1 MAKSCRATSTELI
14 FVYVAH
20 CTTKHVT
27 FRKYEHFTVLSQHP
41 KTTSFLRI
49 SALLFSLFLYVGVA
63 LTEAIANAVE
73 RVTKD
78 TDFTTLVAT
87 KSIGYDI
94 RDSCGDPNTAKSAI
108 YNMNMEKTN
117 YKVNTSDPNPSDI
130 VISSFTNSE
139 VNLLSLLNVEDTPQ
153 LSFDKKN
160 ARLRKTND
168 IRATSVKN
176 LISVYPESTMK
187 ILALVDIIKSFGFE
201 HVYSIASN
209 TFQGQLGVKTLVD
222 ELERSNICKSDPLYI
237 NSNKDVVSALK
248 IIVANPLIK
257 AVVVHCNKDAEIEL
271 YKQAQI
277 HNVTDRIF
285 LSTQNWHDS
294 QADIKPYAA
303 VVEGMV
309 FVKTI
314 QENDGF
320 KTYLKQLARPYT
332 DKPWLDKLYETVA
345 NKDEAEVIVQLVK
358 YSDITSYA
366 FDGVYAVA
374 YALKSKLSSKD
385 PQSLL
390 DSFKGLKFLN
400 HVNGVDIKFT
410 EHLTTIATKFE
421 LYNTH
426 GDTEDGFKSLRLGQW
441 NSDSLP
447 PFLRIDNSKISFK
460 NGSKEKPI
468 SVCSEL
474 CKMGYQRVYNNDK
487 CCWVCEKCP
496 ESTVS
501 NITNAK
507 SLRLGQ
513 WNSDSLPPFLRID
526 NSKISFKNGSKE
538 KPISVCSELCKM
550 GYQRVY
556 NNDKCCWVCEKCPE
570 STVSN
575 ITNANVCVSC
585 PEGHVAKPDQTECV
599 RYKLERFH
607 LFGGAGAFLIFL
619 IVIGAC
625 LCLFGLGIISQNSD
639 HELVKAIG
647 YKMLVY
653 YILGCLICFI
663 SPIPLLVG
671 PTVTSCSVYIA
682 IFNIGLTIPFSVL
695 IARSALINSYYDQ
708 EGKTSRQGICSFP
721 RAIAISVILLIQI
734 LILIVGI
741 AVDPPLTMHNLTDAW
756 NVRYFEC
763 SSWASYVFW
772 ISFGYN
778 IALSIV
784 GNFLSC
790 NSTKMEENCEELK
803 YILITY
809 CIFYLLGLTEI
820 CIFYRAHDDELAGG
834 QGYMCVL
841 FGLGFFMCFIWPKIY
856 IILFRSKED
865 HKTINREAL
874 MRDHEHDHDIH
885 MTTAIHAA
893 TGFRGRG
900 VVQMKIKEESIDDV
914 EAETKA

>member
-1 MAKSCRATSTELI
+1 M
-14 FVYVAH
+14 
-20 CTTKHVT
+20 
-27 FRKYEHFTVLSQHP
+27 
-41 KTTSFLRI
+41 
-49 SALLFSLFLYVGVA
+49 LLLFLYVGVA
-63 LTEAIANAVE
+63 LTEAITNAVE

-87 KSIGYDI
+87 KSIGYDV
-94 RDSCGDPNTAKSAI
+94 RDSCGDPDTAKSAI

-117 YKVNTSDPNPSDI
+117 YKVNTSNPNPSDI

-139 VNLLSLLNVEDTPQ
+139 VNLLNLLNIEDTPQ
-153 LSFDKKN
+153 ISFDENN
-160 ARLRKTND
+160 ARLMKTNG
-168 IRATSVKN
+168 IRAHSVKN

-187 ILALVDIIKSFGFE
+187 LLALVDIIKSFGFE
-201 HVYSIASN
+201 YVYSISSN
-209 TFQGQLGVKTLVD
+209 TFQGQLGVKKLAD
-222 ELERSNICKSDPLYI
+222 ELERSNICKSEQLYI
-237 NSNKDVVSALK
+237 NNNNDIFSALK
-248 IIVANPLIK
+248 IVKANPLIK
-257 AVVVHCNKDAEIEL
+257 AVVVHCNKDVEIEI

-320 KTYLKQLARPYT
+320 KTYLKQLAHPYT
-332 DKPWLDKLYETVA
+332 NKPWLDKLYETVA

-374 YALKSKLSSKD
+374 YALTSKLSSKD

-390 DSFKGLKFLN
+390 DSFKDLKFLN
-400 HVNGVDIKFT
+400 HVNGVDIRFT

-426 GDTEDGFKSLRLGQW
+426 GDTENDFKSVRLGQW

-468 SVCSEL
+468 SVCSEP
-474 CKMGYQRVYNNDK
+474 CKMGYQRVYSNDK

-496 ESTVS
+496 
-501 NITNAK
+501 
-507 SLRLGQ
+507 G
-513 WNSDSLPPFLRID
+513 
-526 NSKISFKNGSKE
+526 G
-538 KPISVCSELCKM
+538 
-550 GYQRVY
+550 
-556 NNDKCCWVCEKCPE
+556 
-570 STVSN
+570 TVSN
-575 ITNANVCVSC
+575 ITNANVCISC
-585 PEGHVAKPDQTECV
+585 PDGHVAKPDQTECAK
-599 RYKLERFH
+599 YKLERFH

-619 IVIGAC
+619 IVIGVC

-639 HELVKAIG
+639 HELVKAVG
-647 YKMLVY
+647 YKVLVY

-671 PTVTSCSVYIA
+671 PTFTSCSVYIA

-695 IARSALINSYYDQ
+695 IARSALINSYYDE

-721 RAIAISVILLIQI
+721 RAIAISLILLIQI
-734 LILIVGI
+734 LILIIGI

-790 NSTKMEENCEELK
+790 SSTKMEENCEELK

-809 CIFYLLGLTEI
+809 CVFYLLGLTEI
-820 CIFYRAHDDELAGG
+820 YIFYRAHDDELAGG

-841 FGLGFFMCFIWPKIY
+841 FGFAFFMCFMWPKIY

-865 HKTINREAL
+865 HKTINKEAL

-900 VVQMKIKEESIDDV
+900 VVQMKIKEESIDEV

>member
-1 MAKSCRATSTELI
+1 MLHT
-14 FVYVAH
+14 

-27 FRKYEHFTVLSQHP
+27 FRKYEHFTVLSQHL
-41 KTTSFLRI
+41 KKTSFLRI

-78 TDFTTLVAT
+78 TNFTTLVAT

-237 NSNKDVVSALK
+237 NNNKDVVSALK

-345 NKDEAEVIVQLVK
+345 NKDEAEVTVQLVK

-400 HVNGVDIKFT
+400 HVNGVDTKFT

-441 NSDSLP
+441 NSDSP
-447 PFLRIDNSKISFK
+447 
-460 NGSKEKPI
+460 
-468 SVCSEL
+468 
-474 CKMGYQRVYNNDK
+474 
-487 CCWVCEKCP
+487 
-496 ESTVS
+496 
-501 NITNAK
+501 
-507 SLRLGQ
+507 
-513 WNSDSLPPFLRID
+513 PPFLRID

>member
-1 MAKSCRATSTELI
+1 MLHTCI
-14 FVYVAH
+14 
-20 CTTKHVT
+20 TKHVT

-139 VNLLSLLNVEDTPQ
+139 VNLLNLLNIEDTPQ

-176 LISVYPESTMK
+176 LISVYPESTTK

-237 NSNKDVVSALK
+237 NNNKDVVSALK

-400 HVNGVDIKFT
+400 HVNGVDTKFT

-421 LYNTH
+421 LYNIH

-441 NSDSLP
+441 NSDSRTS
-447 PFLRIDNSKISFK
+447 FLRIDNSKISFK

-487 CCWVCEKCP
+487 CCWVCK
-496 ESTVS
+496 
-501 NITNAK
+501 
-507 SLRLGQ
+507 
-513 WNSDSLPPFLRID
+513 
-526 NSKISFKNGSKE
+526 
-538 KPISVCSELCKM
+538 
-550 GYQRVY
+550 
-556 NNDKCCWVCEKCPE
+556 KCPE

-708 EGKTSRQGICSFP
+708 EGKTSRQGICLFP

-790 NSTKMEENCEELK
+790 SSTKMEENCEELK

>member
-73 RVTKD
+73 RVTKH

-441 NSDSLP
+441 NSDSRP

-474 CKMGYQRVYNNDK
+474 CKMG
-487 CCWVCEKCP
+487 C
-496 ESTVS
+496 
-501 NITNAK
+501 
-507 SLRLGQ
+507 
-513 WNSDSLPPFLRID
+513 
-526 NSKISFKNGSKE
+526 
-538 KPISVCSELCKM
+538 
-550 GYQRVY
+550 QRVY

-708 EGKTSRQGICSFP
+708 EGKTSRQGICLFP

>member
-1 MAKSCRATSTELI
+1 
-14 FVYVAH
+14 
-20 CTTKHVT
+20 
-27 FRKYEHFTVLSQHP
+27 
-41 KTTSFLRI
+41 
-49 SALLFSLFLYVGVA
+49 
-63 LTEAIANAVE
+63 
-73 RVTKD
+73 
-78 TDFTTLVAT
+78 
-87 KSIGYDI
+87 
-94 RDSCGDPNTAKSAI
+94 
-108 YNMNMEKTN
+108 
-117 YKVNTSDPNPSDI
+117 
-130 VISSFTNSE
+130 
-139 VNLLSLLNVEDTPQ
+139 
-153 LSFDKKN
+153 
-160 ARLRKTND
+160 
-168 IRATSVKN
+168 
-176 LISVYPESTMK
+176 MK
-187 ILALVDIIKSFGFE
+187 
-201 HVYSIASN
+201 
-209 TFQGQLGVKTLVD
+209 
-222 ELERSNICKSDPLYI
+222 
-237 NSNKDVVSALK
+237 
-248 IIVANPLIK
+248 
-257 AVVVHCNKDAEIEL
+257 
-271 YKQAQI
+271 
-277 HNVTDRIF
+277 
-285 LSTQNWHDS
+285 
-294 QADIKPYAA
+294 
-303 VVEGMV
+303 
-309 FVKTI
+309 
-314 QENDGF
+314 
-320 KTYLKQLARPYT
+320 RPYT

-390 DSFKGLKFLN
+390 DSFKGLKFSN

-410 EHLTTIATKFE
+410 EHFTTIATKFE

-441 NSDSLP
+441 NSDSRP
-447 PFLRIDNSKISFK
+447 S
-460 NGSKEKPI
+460 
-468 SVCSEL
+468 
-474 CKMGYQRVYNNDK
+474 
-487 CCWVCEKCP
+487 
-496 ESTVS
+496 
-501 NITNAK
+501 
-507 SLRLGQ
+507 
-513 WNSDSLPPFLRID
+513 FLRID

-708 EGKTSRQGICSFP
+708 EGKTSRQGICLFP

-741 AVDPPLTMHNLTDAW
+741 VVDPPLTMHNLTDAW

>member
-1 MAKSCRATSTELI
+1 M
-14 FVYVAH
+14 
-20 CTTKHVT
+20 
-27 FRKYEHFTVLSQHP
+27 
-41 KTTSFLRI
+41 
-49 SALLFSLFLYVGVA
+49 LLLFLYVGVA
-63 LTEAIANAVE
+63 LTEAITNAVE

-87 KSIGYDI
+87 KSIGYDV
-94 RDSCGDPNTAKSAI
+94 RDSCGDPDTAKSAI
-108 YNMNMEKTN
+108 YNLNMEKTN
-117 YKVNTSDPNPSDI
+117 YKVNTSNPNPSDI

-139 VNLLSLLNVEDTPQ
+139 VNLLNLLNIEDTPQ
-153 LSFDKKN
+153 ISFDENN
-160 ARLRKTND
+160 ARLMKTND
-168 IRATSVKN
+168 IRAHSVKN

-187 ILALVDIIKSFGFE
+187 LLALVDIIKSFGFE
-201 HVYSIASN
+201 YVYSISSN
-209 TFQGQLGVKTLVD
+209 TFQGQLGVKKLAD
-222 ELERSNICKSDPLYI
+222 ELERSNICKSEQLYI
-237 NSNKDVVSALK
+237 NNNNDIVSALK
-248 IIVANPLIK
+248 IVKANPLIK
-257 AVVVHCNKDAEIEL
+257 AVVVHCNKDVEIEI

-320 KTYLKQLARPYT
+320 KTYLKQLAHPYT
-332 DKPWLDKLYETVA
+332 NKPWLDKLYETVA

-374 YALKSKLSSKD
+374 YALTSKLSSKG

-390 DSFKGLKFLN
+390 DSFKDLKFLN
-400 HVNGVDIKFT
+400 HVNGVDIRFT

-426 GDTEDGFKSLRLGQW
+426 GDTENDFKSVRLGQW

-468 SVCSEL
+468 SVCSEP
-474 CKMGYQRVYNNDK
+474 CKMGYQRVYSNDK

-496 ESTVS
+496 
-501 NITNAK
+501 
-507 SLRLGQ
+507 G
-513 WNSDSLPPFLRID
+513 
-526 NSKISFKNGSKE
+526 G
-538 KPISVCSELCKM
+538 
-550 GYQRVY
+550 
-556 NNDKCCWVCEKCPE
+556 
-570 STVSN
+570 TVSN
-575 ITNANVCVSC
+575 ITNANVCISC
-585 PEGHVAKPDQTECV
+585 PDGHVAKPDQTECAK
-599 RYKLERFH
+599 YKLERFH

-619 IVIGAC
+619 IVIGVC
-625 LCLFGLGIISQNSD
+625 LCLFGLGIISQNSE

-647 YKMLVY
+647 YKVLVY

-671 PTVTSCSVYIA
+671 PTFTSCSVYIA

-695 IARSALINSYYDQ
+695 IARSALINSYYDE

-721 RAIAISVILLIQI
+721 RAIAISLILLIQI
-734 LILIVGI
+734 LILIIGI
-741 AVDPPLTMHNLTDAW
+741 AVDPPLTMHNLTGAW

-790 NSTKMEENCEELK
+790 SSTKMEENCEELK

-809 CIFYLLGLTEI
+809 CVFYLLGLTEI

-841 FGLGFFMCFIWPKIY
+841 FGFAFFMCFMWPKIY

-865 HKTINREAL
+865 HKTINKEAL

-900 VVQMKIKEESIDDV
+900 VVQMKIKEESIDEV

>member
-1 MAKSCRATSTELI
+1 M
-14 FVYVAH
+14 
-20 CTTKHVT
+20 
-27 FRKYEHFTVLSQHP
+27 
-41 KTTSFLRI
+41 
-49 SALLFSLFLYVGVA
+49 LLLFLYVGVA
-63 LTEAIANAVE
+63 LTEAITNAVE

-87 KSIGYDI
+87 KSIGYDV
-94 RDSCGDPNTAKSAI
+94 RDSCGDPDNAKSAI

-117 YKVNTSDPNPSDI
+117 YKVNTSNPNPSDI

-139 VNLLSLLNVEDTPQ
+139 VNLLNLLNIEDTPQ
-153 LSFDKKN
+153 ISFDENN
-160 ARLRKTND
+160 ARLMKTND
-168 IRATSVKN
+168 IRAHSVKN

-187 ILALVDIIKSFGFE
+187 LLALVDIIKSFGFE
-201 HVYSIASN
+201 YVYSISSN
-209 TFQGQLGVKTLVD
+209 TFQGQLGVKKLAD
-222 ELERSNICKSDPLYI
+222 ELERSNICKSEQLYI
-237 NSNKDVVSALK
+237 NNNNDIASALK
-248 IIVANPLIK
+248 IVKANPLIK
-257 AVVVHCNKDAEIEL
+257 AVVVHCNKDVEIEI

-320 KTYLKQLARPYT
+320 KTYLKQLAHPYT
-332 DKPWLDKLYETVA
+332 NKPWLDKLYETVA

-374 YALKSKLSSKD
+374 YALTSKLSSKG

-390 DSFKGLKFLN
+390 DSFKDLKFLN
-400 HVNGVDIKFT
+400 HVNGVDIRFT

-426 GDTEDGFKSLRLGQW
+426 GDTENDFKSVRLGQW

-468 SVCSEL
+468 SVCSEP
-474 CKMGYQRVYNNDK
+474 CKMGYQRVYSNDK

-496 ESTVS
+496 
-501 NITNAK
+501 
-507 SLRLGQ
+507 G
-513 WNSDSLPPFLRID
+513 
-526 NSKISFKNGSKE
+526 G
-538 KPISVCSELCKM
+538 
-550 GYQRVY
+550 
-556 NNDKCCWVCEKCPE
+556 
-570 STVSN
+570 TVSN
-575 ITNANVCVSC
+575 ITNANVCISC
-585 PEGHVAKPDQTECV
+585 PDGHAAKPDQTECAK
-599 RYKLERFH
+599 YKLERFH

-619 IVIGAC
+619 IVIGVC
-625 LCLFGLGIISQNSD
+625 LCLFGLGIISQNSE

-647 YKMLVY
+647 YKVLVY

-671 PTVTSCSVYIA
+671 PTFTSCSVYIA

-695 IARSALINSYYDQ
+695 IARSALINSYYDE

-721 RAIAISVILLIQI
+721 RAIAISLILLIQI
-734 LILIVGI
+734 LILIIGI

-790 NSTKMEENCEELK
+790 SSTKMEENCEELK

-809 CIFYLLGLTEI
+809 CVFYLLGLTEI

-841 FGLGFFMCFIWPKIY
+841 FGFAFFMCFMWPKIY

-865 HKTINREAL
+865 HKTINKEAL

-900 VVQMKIKEESIDDV
+900 VVQMKIKEESIDEV

>member
-1 MAKSCRATSTELI
+1 M
-14 FVYVAH
+14 
-20 CTTKHVT
+20 
-27 FRKYEHFTVLSQHP
+27 
-41 KTTSFLRI
+41 
-49 SALLFSLFLYVGVA
+49 
-63 LTEAIANAVE
+63 TEAITNAVE
-73 RVTKD
+73 RITED

-94 RDSCGDPNTAKSAI
+94 RDSCGDPDTAKSAI
-108 YNMNMEKTN
+108 YNMNMKKTN
-117 YKVNTSDPNPSDI
+117 YKVNTSNPNPADI

-139 VNLLSLLNVEDTPQ
+139 VNLLNLLNIEDTPQ
-153 LSFDKKN
+153 LSFDENN
-160 ARLRKTND
+160 ARLMKTND
-168 IRATSVKN
+168 IREHSVKN
-176 LISVYPESTMK
+176 LISIYPESTMK
-187 ILALVDIIKSFGFE
+187 LLALVDIIKSFGFE

-209 TFQGQLGVKTLVD
+209 TFQGQLGVKKLAD
-222 ELERSNICKSDPLYI
+222 ELEKSNICKSEQLYI
-237 NSNKDVVSALK
+237 NNNKDIVSTLK
-248 IIVANPLIK
+248 IVVANPLIK
-257 AVVVHCNKDAEIEL
+257 AVVVHCNKDVEIEL

-277 HNVTDRIF
+277 LNVTDRIF

-358 YSDITSYA
+358 YSDITRYA
-366 FDGVYAVA
+366 FDGVYAVV

-390 DSFKGLKFLN
+390 DSFKDLKFLN

-410 EHLTTIATKFE
+410 KHLTTIATKFE

-426 GDTEDGFKSLRLGQW
+426 GDTEDHFKSVRLGQW

-468 SVCSEL
+468 SVCSEP
-474 CKMGYQRVYNNDK
+474 CRMGYQRVYNNDK

-496 ESTVS
+496 E
-501 NITNAK
+501 
-507 SLRLGQ
+507 G
-513 WNSDSLPPFLRID
+513 
-526 NSKISFKNGSKE
+526 
-538 KPISVCSELCKM
+538 
-550 GYQRVY
+550 
-556 NNDKCCWVCEKCPE
+556 
-570 STVSN
+570 TVSN
-575 ITNANVCVSC
+575 ITNANVCISC
-585 PEGHVAKPDQTECV
+585 PDGHVAKPDQTECV
-599 RYKLERFH
+599 KYKLERFH

-647 YKMLVY
+647 YKVLVY
-653 YILGCLICFI
+653 YILGCLICFM

-695 IARSALINSYYDQ
+695 IARSALINSYYDE

-721 RAIAISVILLIQI
+721 RAIAISVVLIIQI
-734 LILIVGI
+734 LILIIGI
-741 AVDPPLTMHNLTDAW
+741 AVDRPLTMHNLTDAW

-790 NSTKMEENCEELK
+790 SSTKMEENCEELK
-803 YILITY
+803 YIVITY
-809 CIFYLLGLTEI
+809 CVFYLLSLTEI

-834 QGYMCVL
+834 QSYMCLL
-841 FGLGFFMCFIWPKIY
+841 FGFAFFMCFIWPKIY

-865 HKTINREAL
+865 HKTINKEAL
-874 MRDHEHDHDIH
+874 LRDHEHDHDIH

-900 VVQMKIKEESIDDV
+900 VVQMKIKEESIDEV

>member
-1 MAKSCRATSTELI
+1 MLYT
-14 FVYVAH
+14 
-20 CTTKHVT
+20 CTTKHAT
-27 FRKYEHFTVLSQHP
+27 FRKYEHFTVLSQHL

-49 SALLFSLFLYVGVA
+49 YALLFSLFLYVGVA

-78 TDFTTLVAT
+78 TNFTTLVAT

-117 YKVNTSDPNPSDI
+117 YKINTSDPNPSDI

-139 VNLLSLLNVEDTPQ
+139 VNLLNLLNIEDTPQ

-222 ELERSNICKSDPLYI
+222 ELERSNICKSDQLYI
-237 NSNKDVVSALK
+237 NNNKDVVSALK

-345 NKDEAEVIVQLVK
+345 NKDETEVIVQLVK
-358 YSDITSYA
+358 YNDITSYA

-426 GDTEDGFKSLRLGQW
+426 GDTEDGFKSLRLGKW
-441 NSDSLP
+441 NSDSPP
-447 PFLRIDNSKISFK
+447 PFLK
-460 NGSKEKPI
+460 
-468 SVCSEL
+468 
-474 CKMGYQRVYNNDK
+474 
-487 CCWVCEKCP
+487 
-496 ESTVS
+496 
-501 NITNAK
+501 
-507 SLRLGQ
+507 
-513 WNSDSLPPFLRID
+513 ID

-790 NSTKMEENCEELK
+790 SSTKMEENCEELK

>member
-1 MAKSCRATSTELI
+1 MLHT
-14 FVYVAH
+14 

-27 FRKYEHFTVLSQHP
+27 FRKYEHFTVLSQHL

-237 NSNKDVVSALK
+237 NNNKDVVSALK

-320 KTYLKQLARPYT
+320 KNYLKRLARPYT

-345 NKDEAEVIVQLVK
+345 NKDEAEVTVQLVK

-441 NSDSLP
+441 DSDS
-447 PFLRIDNSKISFK
+447 R
-460 NGSKEKPI
+460 
-468 SVCSEL
+468 
-474 CKMGYQRVYNNDK
+474 
-487 CCWVCEKCP
+487 
-496 ESTVS
+496 
-501 NITNAK
+501 
-507 SLRLGQ
+507 
-513 WNSDSLPPFLRID
+513 PPFLRID

-790 NSTKMEENCEELK
+790 SSTKMEENCEELK

>member
-27 FRKYEHFTVLSQHP
+27 FRKYEHFTVLSQHL

-237 NSNKDVVSALK
+237 NNNKDVVSALK

-400 HVNGVDIKFT
+400 HVNRVDIKFT

-441 NSDSLP
+441 NSDS
-447 PFLRIDNSKISFK
+447 
-460 NGSKEKPI
+460 
-468 SVCSEL
+468 
-474 CKMGYQRVYNNDK
+474 Q
-487 CCWVCEKCP
+487 
-496 ESTVS
+496 
-501 NITNAK
+501 
-507 SLRLGQ
+507 
-513 WNSDSLPPFLRID
+513 PPFLRID